1 MSALKKPVPVSGFD
15 VDRLG
20 TLLAQIADL
29 EKQANAIKAR
39 IKGQVALK
47 LEGALF
53 EATVIRS
60 ERLTMDRDAVETLL
74 GERFGEV
81 LKSTELVTVK
91 VVSRKA

>member
-1 MSALKKPVPVSGFD
+1 MSALKKSSPVSGFD

-20 TLLAQIADL
+20 TLLASIADL
-29 EKQANAIKAR
+29 EKQAKAIKAR
-39 IKGQVALK
+39 IKDQVAVK

-60 ERLTMDRDAVETLL
+60 DRLTVDPDLVKDLL

-81 LKSTELVTVK
+81 LKSTEVVTVK